1 MVHLRIAVVVAAL
14 VGPAAAVVH
23 RGGKIEPPLE
33 PTSHKEFFDKDNA
46 WDDRSGPTDF
56 KYPFPH
62 VQQSLKYDSDY
73 VKDENSDGGLW
84 SAQNDYDM
92 LRAKLY
98 RLQQQCD
105 AAHKAGDLKAYNQC
119 KGEVADLLAQLADAE
134 KHLHLIL
141 NPTQPPV
148 YVPPPSPPPPP
159 VRSAASMLSLS
170 STPLLLT
177 VVLATAVFS

>member
-1 MVHLRIAVVVAAL
+1 MTLIQLRFAVVAAVL
-14 VGPAAAVVH
+14 LGPAAAVVH
-23 RGGKIEPPLE
+23 RGAKIEPPLE
-33 PTSHKEFFDKDNA
+33 PTSHKQFFDKDNA

-84 SAQNDYDM
+84 SAQNDYDT
-92 LRAKLY
+92 LRAQLY
-98 RLQQQCD
+98 RLQQQAD
-105 AAHKAGDLKAYNQC
+105 AAHKSGDLKAYNQC

-134 KHLHLIL
+134 KNLHLIL

-148 YVPPPSPPPPP
+148 YVPPPPPAPAPPPPAPVPPPPPPP
-159 VRSAASMLSLS
+159 VR
-170 STPLLLT
+170 
-177 VVLATAVFS
+177 